1 MTNDAWAEVHSNGR
15 VMRYQ
20 RWRPGG
26 AVPPRV
32 VVLGPGRLGVIV
44 PDLPD
49 PSWLK
54 GFVEGLGTGGLTI
67 LAAGPYYEAALE
79 LAALDPE
86 RVAGVSPLAG

>member
-1 MTNDAWAEVHSNGR
+1 MTNDLWAEVRANGR

-20 RWRPGG
+20 R
-26 AVPPRV
+26 PRV

-49 PSWLK
+49 PTWLK

-86 RVAGVSPLAG
+86 RIARVSPLAG